1 MTGITTTVLALIAS
15 PTSVQLFTEQQSVA
29 HWISVN
35 LGYSVWLFAAVSVA
49 FAAQLIHLSD
59 LLKQS
64 PPPQKIS
71 ALDQMLDVWTQLFI
85 GIGVIWT
92 AVGMRSALQSALGD
106 PAAALADD
114 ADDVLRRLV
123 DGGILLALSTTIVGA
138 VGGYIMRLLKTL
150 SVGADLQAFYALQ
163 DSRSV
168 QDLVATAQRI
178 EQQLSHQSPIKPVAA
193 VKSHTP

>member
-35 LGYSVWLFAAVSVA
+35 LGHSVWLFAAVSVA